1 MKGIKYDKTQEETP
15 ILFEK
20 DGKTYKICWGVEKD
34 SYNKVVFQGD
44 LTAEGLSN
52 VIDNTE
58 YTIGELHE
66 IIIAS
71 QMPEEEAVKFLK
83 TMITRLI
90 VEYDSSNEVNVFFI
104 SGLPVWLDK
113 ETRVGLALRF
123 ASEKGMGM
131 TSTALWLNGMQF
143 PFQLELAEQLLGA
156 IEVYA
161 SRSYDNTQRHLAE
174 VQKLTSVNDLVSYN
188 YKSGYPEKLR
198 FDM

>member
-1 MKGIKYDKTQEETP
+1 MKGIKYDKTPEDLP
-15 ILFEK
+15 VLFEK
-20 DGKTYKICWGVEKD
+20 EGETYKICWGVEKD
-34 SYNKVVFQGD
+34 SYNKVVFQGE
-44 LTAEGLSN
+44 LNAVGLSN

-58 YTIGELHE
+58 YTLGELHE

-71 QMPEEEAVKFLK
+71 QISEEEAIKFLK
-83 TMITRLI
+83 IMITRLI
-90 VEYDSSNEVNVFFI
+90 IEYDSSSEVNVFFI

-131 TSTALWLNGMQF
+131 TETALWLNGMQF
-143 PFQLELAEQLLGA
+143 PFQLTLAEQLLGA

-174 VQKLTSVNDLVSYN
+174 VQKLTTINDLVNYD
-188 YKSGYPEKLR
+188 YKSNYPEKLR